1 MASLG
6 TVQGSFSETFTEDS
20 IGNLSGTE
28 MFQSNAGSISQS
40 YAFSTITGWAVTV
53 SATRDLSFLT
63 SSTAGQCYTGQ
74 FPRP

>member
-1 MASLG
+1 VASLG